1 MFAVNF
7 LFGFIPY
14 VEIIPMPWYVR
25 ALLGIVVIYAVN
37 QMLNRLLNKENNQ
50 EHARILQAATRRKL
64 SSRYTPPIS
73 PPRKRPYKS
82 AGMINHKI
90 LRP

>member
-1 MFAVNF
+1 MLSVNF

-14 VEIIPMPWYVR
+14 VEIISMPWYVR
-25 ALLGIVVIYAVN
+25 CLLGIAINY
-37 QMLNRLLNKENNQ
+37 LLNQELNKIFSKENHK

-73 PPRKRPYKS
+73 PPRKRPCKS
-82 AGMINHKI
+82 AGMINYIKGE
-90 LRP
+90 

>member
-1 MFAVNF
+1 MFDIKF
-7 LFGFIPY
+7 MFGFIPY

-25 ALLGIVVIYAVN
+25 VLVAVAFIYAVN
-37 QMLNRLLNKENNQ
+37 QMLNKQNHQ

-64 SSRYTPPIS
+64 SSRYTPPIT

-82 AGMINHKI
+82 VGMINHKI